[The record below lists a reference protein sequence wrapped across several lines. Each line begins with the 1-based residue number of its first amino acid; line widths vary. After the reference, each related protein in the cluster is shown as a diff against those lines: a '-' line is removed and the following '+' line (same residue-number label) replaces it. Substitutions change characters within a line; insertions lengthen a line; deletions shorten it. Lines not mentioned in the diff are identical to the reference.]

1 MEVGYQSGFHPL
13 VLWHYVRSSPTNC
26 FQLLELLQ
34 LSDSLSFS
42 SDHGF
47 LQVEL
52 TQASST
58 VMGVPPSSDEVENPS
73 SFLRA
78 YNTRSDND
86 SYEEE
91 EEIIKNQNAL
101 VLKSLDIITK
111 APKLP
116 HPIGV
121 VRGVGQ
127 IGCSVLLSFS
137 FIKLCFCWL

>member
-1 MEVGYQSGFHPL
+1 
-13 VLWHYVRSSPTNC
+13 
-26 FQLLELLQ
+26 
-34 LSDSLSFS
+34 
-42 SDHGF
+42 
-47 LQVEL
+47 
-52 TQASST
+52 
-58 VMGVPPSSDEVENPS
+58 MGVPPSSDEVENPS

-121 VRGVGQ
+121 VRGVGH
-127 IGCSVLLSFS
+127 IGEGA
-137 FIKLCFCWL
+137 